1 MKLFEMSKL
10 FTVYSAVLSQTGSRQ
25 LTLNSWLGFLVNKT
39 VFIHEL
45 TRCLRCLLE
54 RCHKLSDGTSPPSA
68 LCLSL
73 ANI

>member
-10 FTVYSAVLSQTGSRQ
+10 FTVVWWLHYAVLSQTGSRQ

-45 TRCLRCLLE
+45 TRCGMFGG
-54 RCHKLSDGTSPPSA
+54 KVS
-68 LCLSL
+68 
-73 ANI
+73 